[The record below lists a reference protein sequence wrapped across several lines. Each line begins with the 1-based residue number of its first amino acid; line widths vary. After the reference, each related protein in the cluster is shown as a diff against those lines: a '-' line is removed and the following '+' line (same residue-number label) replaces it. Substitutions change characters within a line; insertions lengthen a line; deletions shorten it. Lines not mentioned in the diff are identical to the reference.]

1 MDHKYVKKKKIGEGS
16 FGKALLVVSK
26 ADGKEY
32 VIKEINISKMKR
44 KEREESKKEVSVLKK
59 MRHPNIVSYQES
71 FEAEGNLYI
80 VMDYCDG
87 GDLYKAI
94 NGRRGILFPEEQIV
108 DWFVQIC
115 LALKH
120 VHDRKILHRD
130 LKSQNIFLTKKGII
144 KLGDFGIARVLNST
158 SELARTCIGTPYY
171 LSPEI
176 CENKP
181 YNNKSD
187 IWALGC
193 VLYELCTLKHAFE
206 AGNMKNLVLKIIR
219 GSYPPLSPRYTYDLR
234 TLQNQLFKRSPR
246 ERPSVN
252 TILKKPFIQK
262 RIEKFLS
269 ETQVSDEFS
278 HTVLHR
284 NAPAAKAGGI
294 GRPVVSAA
302 NKKPSPYQPA
312 RVSNPAAKYGPSVA
326 RKAPAA
332 AAKRSAD
339 REKKGPDSK
348 ELERKKKEL
357 MDKEQER
364 RNREIHM
371 RQQQQRLVEKQRM
384 HHMNKAREVG
394 WKNTLLGS
402 DEANENDKASDEPPK
417 KEARMEAQDGA
428 KPLRERGNYEQYNN
442 YLDKLQANQKQA
454 KPGPGGHIAFRKDAE
469 DAAIRQ
475 RIAERPVSA
484 SAAEAA
490 KRGEDGRMRGAEAAE
505 RAKIVEEFLSRKRQA
520 AAYKDRGAAPWMG
533 APAQRQQSPPPA
545 EVLLPYGGGPGG
557 AMRNKHGEEQ
567 EYLDRLKAIR
577 MQNFQER
584 RNLQQKVAAGGK
596 AVRPTVLKTTG
607 RRWASL
613 EGQDPKSNAEARRK
627 KIEALKAQAD
637 EKAAKL
643 KEQLEKQ
650 RRDAYEK
657 EKKQW
662 EEHLARKQRG
672 KQREPKQV
680 KPKGPAARVIGLT
693 GVLHD
698 VGIEVPS
705 AIQIEEPSKP
715 DISTNAIT
723 SEPEAQKDPENDA
736 NDRRKWIGGE
746 TAVERLGNMPI
757 QADTVPVQMDTVIF
771 RGKQEVADRKHWKGG
786 ETAANKLSN
795 LPLQENTS
803 QEVADRKHWKGGET
817 AANKLSNL
825 PLQENTSQIPLDRRK
840 WTGGETA
847 LNKLANLPVQ
857 ENTGNSEIDRKK
869 WAGGDTA
876 LSNLGKMPL
885 QETASAME
893 ATSAQDV
900 VIRGAGPAIGGAIP
914 AANGDGGRKKWGGH
928 GTAVVSALGKVDL
941 ASETITLSK
950 NEPKAPMG
958 ITIVK
963 SDDKKTPPR
972 KLPIAKGTITIS
984 KPDDAKSTDDTD
996 GGDIETIETDDGK
1009 ADEVKE
1015 RLGTI
1020 GESTEP
1026 KTAWDNKSPRP
1037 PKSPKSP
1044 TGSSSSLDV
1053 NEETVIRAR
1062 SPRSPRRRREL
1073 TKSEKKQNGESCEET
1088 LKKEDEKTPKKIDE
1102 KTPKKEE
1109 EKMPKKEETCE
1120 TKEDGKSKEKTPE
1133 KQTDEEQ
1140 DKSQEQVPTKEKALI
1155 GKVDFQDE
1163 EEEEQEPG
1171 TDDKDDSEEGGLFV
1185 GLTTGNFD
1193 TDARILRSC
1202 SLPDLSKLFRTTLAL
1217 NPFFEVEQQTMAAAA
1232 TTLNLNLELEDL
1244 EDEDQ
1249 ENDVGEDDFDGG
1261 GDEDNVVENGDDEE
1275 EQDQSGDVE
1284 DDDEDDEDYQSFV
1297 ESLKHVL
1304 EAADKGDDEEAMEND
1319 SPSPKSLSPTGAEGG
1334 EDDED
1339 DEDGVGS
1346 KPINEDWDSGEGD
1359 GSDDENQNQDDDD
1372 TESVYCRLEESRLQL
1387 EEELGCDDFLKAYKT
1402 VQAIHEDEDE
1412 NIDEGTKIVGNIL
1425 GEQKQHLYTKI
1436 LQLVMA
1442 DGAYTEDN
1450 D

>member
-723 SEPEAQKDPENDA
+723 SEPEAQKDPE
-736 NDRRKWIGGE
+736 
-746 TAVERLGNMPI
+746 
-757 QADTVPVQMDTVIF
+757 
-771 RGKQEVADRKHWKGG
+771 
-786 ETAANKLSN
+786 
-795 LPLQENTS
+795 
-803 QEVADRKHWKGGET
+803 
-817 AANKLSNL
+817 
-825 PLQENTSQIPLDRRK
+825 
-840 WTGGETA
+840 
-847 LNKLANLPVQ
+847 
-857 ENTGNSEIDRKK
+857 IDRKK